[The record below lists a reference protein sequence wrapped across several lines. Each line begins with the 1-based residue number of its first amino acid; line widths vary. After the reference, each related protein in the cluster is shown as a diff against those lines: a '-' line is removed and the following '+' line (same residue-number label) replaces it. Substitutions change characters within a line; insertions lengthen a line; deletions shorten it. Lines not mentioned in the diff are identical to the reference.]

1 MQAGKKFDDLIS
13 KAPMPK
19 MSKGFWARFDAELGA
34 KLDRAEVKRI
44 SVRSA
49 VFGVLEDFWAA
60 FANPEFK
67 RALATASAAVMVV
80 GFSVIFAARGGPG
93 LYSVSSLTS
102 DELVDEI
109 VMLDAYP
116 ASENIIDF

>member
-1 MQAGKKFDDLIS
+1 MPVDEKFDDLIS
-13 KAPMPK
+13 KASTPK
-19 MSKGFWARFDAELGA
+19 MSKGFWAKFDSELGT
-34 KLDRAEVKRI
+34 KLDKAEARRI

-49 VFGVLEDFWAA
+49 VLGVLGDLASA

-67 RALATASAAVMVV
+67 HALATASAAVMVV
-80 GFSVIFAARGGPG
+80 GFSIIFAAKGGPG
-93 LYSVSSLTS
+93 LYSVSSLTN

>member
-1 MQAGKKFDDLIS
+1 MQTGKKFDDLIS
-13 KAPMPK
+13 RAPMPK
-19 MSKGFWARFDAELGA
+19 MSKGFWARFDAELGE

-49 VFGVLEDFWAA
+49 VLGVLEDLGAA
-60 FANPEFK
+60 FSNPEFK

-80 GFSVIFAARGGPG
+80 GFSVIFAAKGGPG
-93 LYSVSSLTS
+93 LYPVSSLTS

>member
-1 MQAGKKFDDLIS
+1 MQADKKFDDLIS

-19 MSKGFWARFDAELGA
+19 MSKDFWAKFDAELGA
-34 KLDRAEVKRI
+34 KLDGAEVRRI
-44 SVRSA
+44 SVKSA
-49 VFGVLEDFWAA
+49 VFEAFGDFAA
-60 FANPEFK
+60 VFRNAEFK

-80 GFSVIFAARGGPG
+80 GFSIIFAAKGGPG

>member
-1 MQAGKKFDDLIS
+1 MQADKKFDDLIS

-34 KLDRAEVKRI
+34 KLDGAEVRRI
-44 SVRSA
+44 SVKSA
-49 VFGVLEDFWAA
+49 IFEAFGDFASA

-80 GFSVIFAARGGPG
+80 GFSIIFAAKGGPG

>member
-1 MQAGKKFDDLIS
+1 MQTGKKFDDLIS

-19 MSKGFWARFDAELGA
+19 MPKGFWARFDAELGA
-34 KLDRAEVKRI
+34 KLDRAEIKRI

-49 VFGVLEDFWAA
+49 VLGVLEDLRAA

-80 GFSVIFAARGGPG
+80 GFSIIFAAKGGPG
-93 LYSVSSLTS
+93 LYPVSSLTS
-102 DELVDEI
+102 EELVDEI

>member
-19 MSKGFWARFDAELGA
+19 MSKGFWARFDVELGA
-34 KLDRAEVKRI
+34 KLDKAEVKRI

-49 VFGVLEDFWAA
+49 VLGVLEDFMSA

-80 GFSVIFAARGGPG
+80 GFSIIFAAKGGPG
-93 LYSVSSLTS
+93 LYPVSSLTS